1 MKRRMSSDADER
13 GDQVTEN
20 QPDLMT
26 PVTLDTQAPTV
37 GDVLQDAVPV
47 LAGHDLDRLP
57 SVRADGGLL
66 GPLWLSAASR
76 AGRSHLAGS
85 NGSGTSG
92 QDAYCFG
99 LSDDSAVAVIAV
111 ADGLGS
117 HVHSH
122 RGASAAVIAACQ
134 FLVSNAV
141 RDLLDGPAG
150 PFDLEDGAAESFD
163 LIGAAVTQVANE
175 IGDDAR
181 VATTLVAAVI
191 DLRHADRRAVLFRVG
206 DSNAFVL
213 VEDRF
218 VGKTVFPSKLDGPA
232 NQVSASFPSAT
243 ALHGTEAF
251 RMPRFPARSVLVL
264 ASDGVADDI
273 AASPALR
280 RWFESRWTQRLDA
293 TAMADTLA
301 YRRRGSIDDR
311 TALAVHLGNDATS
324 ADVPSALMTDEVTT
338 PPDEVT
344 PAAFAPPEELPAD
357 EVALVQFDP
366 PDHGGP
372 IVNV

>member
-1 MKRRMSSDADER
+1 MSSDIGDE
-13 GDQVTEN
+13 GDEATEN
-20 QPDLMT
+20 RPELTT
-26 PVTLDTQAPTV
+26 PVSVDTQAPTV
-37 GDVLQDAVPV
+37 GDVLQDAVPL
-47 LAGHDLDRLP
+47 LAAHDLDRLP

-66 GPLWLSAASR
+66 GPLWLCAASR
-76 AGRSHLAGS
+76 SGRSHLAGS

-117 HVHSH
+117 HVNAH
-122 RGASAAVIAACQ
+122 RGASAAVVAACRC
-134 FLVSNAV
+134 LVSDAV

-150 PFDLEDGAAESFD
+150 PFDVEGAAAESLD
-163 LIGAAVTQVANE
+163 LVGAAVAQVASE
-175 IGDDAR
+175 IGADAR

-191 DLRHADRRAVLFRVG
+191 DLRHADRRSVLFRVG

-213 VEDRF
+213 VDDHF

-232 NQVSASFPSAT
+232 NEVSASLPSAT
-243 ALHGTEAF
+243 ALQGTEAF
-251 RMPRFPARSVLVL
+251 RMPRFPSRSVLVL

-280 RWFESRWTQRLDA
+280 QWFESRWTQRLDA
-293 TAMADTLA
+293 SAMADTLA

-311 TALAVHLGNDATS
+311 TALVVHLGNEAEADDES
-324 ADVPSALMTDEVTT
+324 ANASDEVPT
-338 PPDEVT
+338 
-344 PAAFAPPEELPAD
+344 AAD
-357 EVALVQFDP
+357 EVPPAVFALPEVVTSDDATPAQFAP

-372 IVNV
+372 IVNE